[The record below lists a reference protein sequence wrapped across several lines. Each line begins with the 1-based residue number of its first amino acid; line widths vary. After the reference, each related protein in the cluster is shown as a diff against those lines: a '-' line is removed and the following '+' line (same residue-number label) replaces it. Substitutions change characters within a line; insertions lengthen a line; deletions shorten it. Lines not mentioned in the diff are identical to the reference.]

1 MKISHFFRYF
11 VLAKICQIGYDILS
25 ADLKICSQSLFLYEE
40 KLMNIYDELG
50 VKPVINAL
58 GGNMTLLGGS
68 ILSPKINQAMQD
80 ANRYYVDMKELLD
93 RTGEIIAEILGAEA
107 AYVTPG
113 CAAAIALG
121 TAGCMLIGA
130 PERVEQLPD
139 VTGLKHEV
147 IIQNRQRYKYDRCVT
162 VPGAKLVEIGDASGA
177 TAEQMEAAIGPST
190 AAIHYLAPGG
200 GSGIVPLEEVIQIGK
215 RHDVPIILDAAAHN
229 YPVEILTKYT
239 GMGVDLI
246 CYGAKYFGSPNST
259 GVLCG
264 RKDLVEAAAL
274 QGFIGFESSPYRTL
288 GRPMKLDRQEV
299 VAVVVALKEWVTMD
313 HTARFATYDR
323 RAKNLQK
330 ALEGVAN
337 IQATPQGSPATNL
350 SVAFDE
356 AALGKTA
363 ADIANAL
370 KEGNPRIMAN
380 TNGNTITF
388 SAVTIMDEDV
398 QIIADRVKSLLS

>member
-1 MKISHFFRYF
+1 MSES
-11 VLAKICQIGYDILS
+11 LS
-25 ADLKICSQSLFLYEE
+25 
-40 KLMNIYDELG
+40 NVYDELG

-68 ILSPKINQAMQD
+68 ILSPKINQAMQE

-93 RTGEIIAEILGAEA
+93 RTGEIIAGILGAEA

-121 TAGCMLIGA
+121 SAACMLVDA
-130 PERVEQLPD
+130 PDKVEQLPD

-162 VPGAKLVEIGDASGA
+162 VPGAKLVEVGNQSGA
-177 TAEQMEAAIGPST
+177 KPEHIESAIGPLTS
-190 AAIHYLAPGG
+190 AIHYLAPGG
-200 GSGIVPLEEVIQIGK
+200 GNGVVSLESVLQIGK
-215 RHDVPIILDAAAHN
+215 RHGVPVIVDAAAQN
-229 YPVEILTKYT
+229 YPVEILKKYT
-239 GMGVDLI
+239 GMGADLV
-246 CYGAKYFGSPNST
+246 CYGAKYFGAPNST

-274 QGFIGFESSPYRTL
+274 QGFIGFESSPHRTL

-299 VAVVVALKEWVTMD
+299 IAVVVALKEWVTMD
-313 HTARFATYDR
+313 HDARFEGYDG
-323 RAKNLQK
+323 RAKRLQK
-330 ALEGVAN
+330 RLQGVPN
-337 IQATPQGSPATNL
+337 IQATLQGSPATSL
-350 SVAFDE
+350 RVTFDE

-370 KEGNPRIMAN
+370 QEGNPRILARAHEDS
-380 TNGNTITF
+380 ITF

-398 QIIADRVKSLLS
+398 QIIADRLKSLLIN

>member
-1 MKISHFFRYF
+1 MSEGTSN
-11 VLAKICQIGYDILS
+11 VYD
-25 ADLKICSQSLFLYEE
+25 K
-40 KLMNIYDELG
+40 LG

-68 ILSPKINQAMQD
+68 ILSPKVNQAMQE

-113 CAAAIALG
+113 CAAAITLG
-121 TAGCMLIGA
+121 TAGCMLVGA
-130 PERVEQLPD
+130 PDRVEQLPD
-139 VTGLKHEV
+139 ATGLKHEV

-162 VPGAKLVEIGDASGA
+162 VPGAKLVEVGDESGA
-177 TAEQMEAAIGPST
+177 KPEQIEADIGPLT

-200 GSGIVPLEEVIQIGK
+200 GNGVVPLEEVIQISK

-229 YPVEILTKYT
+229 YPVEILKKYT
-239 GMGVDLI
+239 GMGVDLV
-246 CYGAKYFGSPNST
+246 CYGAKYFGAPNST

-274 QGFIGFESSPYRTL
+274 QGFIGFETSPHRTL
-288 GRPMKLDRQEV
+288 GRPMKLDRHEV
-299 VAVVVALKEWVTMD
+299 IAVVVALKEWVTMD
-313 HTARFATYDR
+313 HSLRFESYDN

-330 ALEGVAN
+330 ELEGVSNVEA
-337 IQATPQGSPATNL
+337 APQGNPASSLRVTL
-350 SVAFDE
+350 DE

-363 ADIANAL
+363 ADISNAL
-370 KEGNPRIMAN
+370 GEGNPRILASAH
-380 TNGNTITF
+380 GNAITF
-388 SAVTIMDEDV
+388 SSVTIMDDDV
-398 QIIADRVKSLLS
+398 QIIADRLKNLLAG